1 MVSRVFHTIMT
12 PHLKAVHTK
21 VRGRARFKLESL
33 PRASETWSRI
43 DAEIRRLP
51 GVREVRANSITGSL
65 LVHFEPEEEWRSLAD
80 RIERMIQTAV
90 DARPQRV
97 SEPPSVGTKIPA
109 AFVTGSEDSPNWH
122 QLAADHILKLVDT
135 SIELGL
141 DPHTADHRLRIHG
154 SNLIQE
160 ARLRRRRET
169 LKDQLM
175 LLPLA
180 LLMVESAAALFG
192 GAGIEAAILSA
203 ITAINVLVGYFI
215 DRRAEQ
221 ALAEFKRRPQA
232 PALVLRGGA
241 WIEVPGDNLVVG
253 DVVKLMPGTLVGADC
268 RILESSH
275 LKIDESILTGE
286 SNPVEKHA
294 DVVPGVAR
302 PLFDQLNMVFM
313 GTLVV
318 GGGGIAVV
326 VSTGPLTEYGKLSVL
341 FDETIP
347 PQTPVIGKIHAL
359 SGTLLKSSLTIS
371 FGVFMVNLLGGRGLP
386 RAIGRALS
394 LAAAGIPAG
403 LPSAATVN
411 MALGFRRLKR
421 ENVSIR
427 RLYSLESLSAL
438 EMVCFDKTG
447 TLTRSRISVQR
458 IFCAGK
464 DIHVDRRLFTASG
477 KTIDPLE
484 NPDLRRLFQACV
496 LCTEARI
503 YEDPETGR
511 RRISGS
517 PTETALL
524 HLAVMAEF
532 DLDRSYRRHVLQ
544 KVRHRADYQRH
555 MITVHTALD
564 GRNLVFVKGAPA
576 EVLEMCS
583 WQLQDGRRVK
593 LTAAAESDIE
603 IQNQI
608 LAGDALRVLGFAWRY
623 LDTPPDDT
631 TALSDL
637 TWIGLVGMAE
647 PIRQG
652 VISLIERLH
661 RAGIRTVM
669 ITGDQ
674 SNTAEAIARRIRLN
688 DGAGIRIFD
697 SSRFDALTPELASAL
712 VRDVQVFARVNP
724 SQKLRII
731 QAYQDRGM
739 VVAMTGDGINDG
751 PALRAADVGIAMG
764 ISGTAAAR
772 GVADM
777 ILDRDNISS
786 VATAVVEGRA
796 AFRNLKRALRF
807 FIASK
812 FSDLLLTAAASTI
825 SPAAA
830 LLTSGPVQIDLLT
843 DLTPGLAL
851 LMESASP
858 DIEHEPPRNR
868 EDPLFSPR
876 DLQALFSESAVLAGG
891 ALTAFGYGLMRH
903 GPGSRAATLAYE
915 SLFSGKVL
923 HALTCRPRSPDVAKP
938 GSRPANPFLNAAL
951 VAALAA
957 QAGTILI
964 PGLRRLFRVAPLGMT
979 DLAVVGMTAWAT
991 LGVNHRIRENRRIES
1006 KAAE

>member
-1 MVSRVFHTIMT
+1 MT
-12 PHLKAVHTK
+12 PRLTAIHTK
-21 VRGRARFKLESL
+21 VRGRARFKIEPF

-43 DAEIRRLP
+43 DAEVQRLP
-51 GVREVRANSITGSL
+51 GVRRVRTNSITGSL
-65 LVHFEPEEEWRSLAD
+65 LVHFDPEEDWGSLAD
-80 RIERMIQTAV
+80 RIGGMLQAAIDASPEYKPEPRSAVSMLPAASVAESV
-90 DARPQRV
+90 DA
-97 SEPPSVGTKIPA
+97 
-109 AFVTGSEDSPNWH
+109 PNWH

-135 SIELGL
+135 SIERGL
-141 DPHTADHRLRIHG
+141 DPHTADRRLRTHG

-180 LLMVESAAALFG
+180 LLMAESTVALLG
-192 GAGIEAAILSA
+192 GAGIEATILAA
-203 ITAINVLVGYFI
+203 ITAVNVFVGYFI

-232 PALVLRGGA
+232 QALVLRAGA
-241 WIEVPGDNLVVG
+241 WVEVPGENLVVG

-268 RILESSH
+268 RILESFH

-286 SNPVEKHA
+286 SNPVEKHGN
-294 DVVPGVAR
+294 VVPGGAR

-318 GGGGIAVV
+318 GGEGMAVV

-341 FDETIP
+341 FNETIP

-359 SGTLLKSSLTIS
+359 SGTLLKSSLMIS

-386 RAIGRALS
+386 RSIGRALS

-421 ENVSIR
+421 ENISIR

-464 DIHVDRRLFTASG
+464 DIHVDRRLFTESG

-496 LCTEARI
+496 LCTESRI

-511 RRISGS
+511 RRLSGS
-517 PTETALL
+517 PTEAALL
-524 HLAVMAEF
+524 HLAMMAEF
-532 DLDRSYRRHVLQ
+532 DLGRNYRRHVLQ
-544 KVRHRADYQRH
+544 KVRHRTDYQRH
-555 MITVHTALD
+555 MITVHTAPD

-593 LTAAAESDIE
+593 LSTATESDIE
-603 IQNQI
+603 IQNQTM
-608 LAGDALRVLGFAWRY
+608 AAEALRVLGFAWGY
-623 LDTPPDDT
+623 LDTLPDDT

-777 ILDRDNISS
+777 ILEHDNISS

-807 FIASK
+807 FISSK

-851 LMESASP
+851 LMEPASP

-868 EDPLFSPR
+868 EEPLFSPR
-876 DLQALFSESAVLAGG
+876 DLQSLFSESGVLAGG

-915 SLFSGKVL
+915 SLFTGKVL
-923 HALTCRPRSPDVAKP
+923 HALTCRPWSPDAAKP
-938 GSRPANPFLNAAL
+938 GSRPANPFLA
-951 VAALAA
+951 AALAA
-957 QAGTILI
+957 ALATQAATLLI
-964 PGLRRLFRVAPLGMT
+964 PGLRNLLRIAPLGLT
-979 DLAVVGMTAWAT
+979 DLAVVGLTSWAT
-991 LGVNHRIRENRRIES
+991 LDINHRLREQRQIKS